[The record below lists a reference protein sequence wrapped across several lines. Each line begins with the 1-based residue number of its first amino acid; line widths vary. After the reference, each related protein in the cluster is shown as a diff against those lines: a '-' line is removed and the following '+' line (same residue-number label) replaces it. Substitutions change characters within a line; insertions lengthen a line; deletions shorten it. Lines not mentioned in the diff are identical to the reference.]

1 MARHIRRDA
10 ADRRVARIAHR
21 GEWVTVRLVSPT
33 VSADGRDIHPEERVI
48 READIPRDREVIIR
62 GWLIPS
68 RFEVIGRDG
77 LYTTFALDASD
88 PLGALPIVISSL
100 EVRQVRRVER
110 SERST
115 RALGLVDWSLAD
127 LPPLER
133 LREAALQIASVWV
146 RVLLPSGSPM
156 ISTEMTADELRVAHE
171 EWRRWDETA
180 RLEVIGLADAL
191 TRSDLDGLTGKTA
204 RDLPPFD
211 SAYALREVARLY
223 EEAYRDGARPNA
235 PIIHYIA
242 ARNFRATGT
251 VRRQIAEA
259 RKRGYIVE
267 AHPPRRASK
276 SQRRLRK

>member
-1 MARHIRRDA
+1 MAQGKRDA
-10 ADRRVARIAHR
+10 VDRRVVQIAHR
-21 GEWVTVRLVSPT
+21 GQWFTVRLISPS

-48 READIPRDREVIIR
+48 REAEIIRDRAVIVR

-68 RFEVIGRDG
+68 RFEVLGRDG
-77 LYTTFALDASD
+77 LYVTFTLEASD
-88 PLGALPIVISSL
+88 PLGSMPIVVSSL

-110 SERST
+110 SERSA
-115 RALGLVDWSLAD
+115 RALGLVEWSFAD

-133 LREAALQIASVWV
+133 LRDAALQIASVWV
-146 RVLLPSGSPM
+146 RLLVPSGSPR
-156 ISTEMTADELRVAHE
+156 ISTDMSPEELRDAHE

-180 RLEVIGLADAL
+180 SLEVLGLADSF
-191 TRSDLDGLTGKTA
+191 TRSDRDLLTGKTP

-211 SAYALREVARLY
+211 SAQALREVARLY

-242 ARNFRATGT
+242 TRTFRATGT

-259 RKRGYIVE
+259 RKRGFIVE
-267 AHPPRRASK
+267 AQPPRRASK
-276 SQRRLRK
+276 TQRRQRK